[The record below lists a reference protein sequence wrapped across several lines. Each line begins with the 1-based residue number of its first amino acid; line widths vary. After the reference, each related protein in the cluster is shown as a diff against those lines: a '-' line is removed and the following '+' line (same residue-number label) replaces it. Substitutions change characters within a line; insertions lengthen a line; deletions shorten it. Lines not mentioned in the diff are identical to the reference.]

1 MTTRTA
7 LLRREGD
14 TRDGR
19 RYLMRPA
26 NERDAAA
33 LVALQDAVA
42 AEGGLIAAAP
52 GARSVVEE
60 MVSHD
65 ALLAGGGLSIVVE
78 VDGTLA
84 GHLEVRRGTEP
95 HSAHRGELAIIVGNE
110 YRGQGLGR
118 ILMETAIEWSRAV
131 GLVMLSLAVFS
142 SNARAI
148 SLYRAVG
155 FAGSG
160 TAPTRIRTHDGER
173 DLLLMNLT
181 L

>member
-19 RYLMRPA
+19 RFLLRPA
-26 NERDAAA
+26 HERDAAGV
-33 LVALQDAVA
+33 VALQDSVA

-52 GARSVVEE
+52 GSRSVVEE
-60 MVSHD
+60 VVSHD

-78 VDGTLA
+78 VEGALA
-84 GHLEVRRGTEP
+84 GHLEVRRGTDS
-95 HSAHRGELAIIVGNE
+95 HTAHRGELAIIVGNE

-118 ILMETAIEWSRAV
+118 LLMETAVEWSRAV
-131 GLVMLSLAVFS
+131 GLATLSLAVFS
-142 SNARAI
+142 TNARAI

-155 FAGSG
+155 FVSAGSG
-160 TAPTRIRTHDGER
+160 PTRIRTHDGER